1 MFRLVRSRAE
11 KGRSQHT
18 DGYRQSY
25 FSVAMGQALRQ
36 SQAEVTWEACIRSGG
51 MLVYVTEFIFQGITT
66 MNVNVRCGARTVLFT
81 ALFSGALHAAPSDTI
96 SLRVEDM
103 AAVQRLGI
111 QPQYSADYVG
121 FHWLQVNA
129 SEYASM
135 QAAGIKSSL
144 AEDANRIRFGEF
156 DFDPLSGQVPDI
168 GSTYSLTAKQ
178 SGLRLVQFNAP
189 LRSEWLDSLRKGG
202 IEVLQYYPHN
212 TVLVWGGT
220 GDAQRVETQS
230 EVRWQGPFL
239 NAWKKDVDLLARQGR
254 INNVDVHFY
263 NDGNVEAV
271 LALLRDAGANVL
283 RHAPAQP
290 DKRFFDAWIEIDAS
304 ALEQVAAIPHVV
316 WFGYASP
323 VPQLEDEMSAQILAG
338 NYNAS
343 NVPQTGYVPWLASI
357 NYNGNGV
364 TWAVIDTGV
373 DLSHPDLAPN
383 IVGGYSYTGCST
395 SNGNDYSGG
404 GHGTH
409 VAGIIA
415 GLAIGDGV
423 NAATDA
429 NGFRY
434 GQGVAPGAKIYAFSA
449 LCGAWPPAG
458 GWQELSRRAV
468 TAGTVGANASWT
480 TGEGTAHGY
489 KASERTFD
497 MMIRDGNFDT
507 PEVDPFIFVF
517 SAGNSGPGPSTLTA
531 PKEAKNPIIVASSR
545 NHRAGSIN
553 DISGFSSRGP
563 AVDGRNLPT
572 VAAPGEVIASTRR
585 LAGASS
591 CGTAIAGTGGLY
603 SNCSGTSMAAPSVSG
618 SAAMLIERWRSAHSG
633 DTPSPA
639 MVKALLV
646 NGAIDITSNPI
657 PDNSQGWGRVSLPGS
672 LGLGRSIYTVD
683 QSDLID
689 ATGQIREFVLGV
701 PEPSNPV
708 RVTLAWTDAPGA
720 VNANPALVN
729 DLDLEVIVGANTYLG
744 NVFSSGTS
752 TTGGIADTL
761 NNVENVYLSNP
772 GGALTVRIRGTA
784 IQGDGVPGNT
794 TPLDQDFAL
803 ICDNC
808 SLQPTYT
815 IAATPTNVTVC
826 APADADYA
834 ISTRSVLGYTDLV
847 TFSVSAT
854 PAGSSSSF
862 SSNPVTPGAGSMLT
876 IGNTAAVAP
885 GHHDFVLGASS
896 TSGVQSRNLGLDVA
910 TAIAAAPL
918 LSLPSDGETN
928 VAALPTFTWTSH
940 PEAVSYTIEIA
951 TDAGF
956 SNIVRSASVTQ
967 ANYVETVPLDTSTHY
982 FWRVRVV
989 NGCGTSA
996 NGPAFSFTTI
1006 PAPGD
1011 CPASMTTLIDL
1022 QNDVEGGA
1030 AGWTATTLSGSD
1042 NWTISEARSV
1052 SPTHSWTAINTGS
1065 TSDKVL
1071 VSPVI
1076 AISSSN
1082 LPASLEFQHW
1092 RDMES
1097 SGSSACYDGGLLEVS
1112 VGNGAFVQV
1121 PGSQL
1126 LTDPYT
1132 GAISSSFGNPLAGSM
1147 AWCGIKPFTRS
1158 VVDLIPYA
1166 GQSIRLRFRLATD
1179 TSVGREGWY
1188 VDDIRVK
1195 SCTSSDVI
1203 FENGF
1208 D

>member
-1 MFRLVRSRAE
+1 
-11 KGRSQHT
+11 
-18 DGYRQSY
+18 
-25 FSVAMGQALRQ
+25 
-36 SQAEVTWEACIRSGG
+36 
-51 MLVYVTEFIFQGITT
+51 

-96 SLRVEDM
+96 SLRVEDLS
-103 AAVQRLGI
+103 AVQRLGI
-111 QPQYSADYVG
+111 QPQYSADYAG

-144 AEDANRIRFGEF
+144 VEDATRIRFGEF
-156 DFDPLSGQVPDI
+156 DFDPLSGRVPDI
-168 GSTYSLTAKQ
+168 GSPYSLTGKQ
-178 SGLRLVQFNAP
+178 TGLRLVQFNGP
-189 LRSEWLDSLRKGG
+189 LRSEWLDSLREGG

-212 TVLVWGGT
+212 SVLVWGGSS
-220 GDAQRVETQS
+220 DAQRMEAQP

-239 NAWKKDVDLLARQGR
+239 NAWKMDVDLLARQGL

-271 LALLRDAGANVL
+271 LELLRDAGAKVL

-290 DKRFFDAWIEIDAS
+290 DKRFFDAWIEIDAG
-304 ALEQVAAIPHVV
+304 ALGKVATIPNVV

-323 VPQLEDEMSAQILAG
+323 VPQIEDEMVAQILAG
-338 NYNAS
+338 NYSAS
-343 NVPQTGYVPWLASI
+343 NVPQIGYIPWLASI

-364 TWAVIDTGV
+364 TWSVIDTGV
-373 DLSHPDLAPN
+373 DLAHPDLAPN
-383 IVGGYSYTGCST
+383 IIGGYSYAGCST
-395 SNGNDYSGG
+395 SNGNDESSG

-415 GLAIGDGV
+415 GLAIGNGV
-423 NAATDA
+423 NAAADA

-507 PEVDPFIFVF
+507 PQADPFIFVF
-517 SAGNSGPGPSTLTA
+517 SAGNSGPGARTLTA
-531 PKEAKNPIIVASSR
+531 PKEAKNPITVASSR
-545 NHRAGSIN
+545 NYRAGAIN
-553 DISGFSSRGP
+553 DITGFSSRGP
-563 AVDGRNLPT
+563 AVDGRTMPT

-585 LAGASS
+585 MAGASS
-591 CGTAIAGTGGLY
+591 CGDAIAGTGGLY
-603 SNCSGTSMAAPSVSG
+603 SNCSGTSMAAPAVSG
-618 SAAMLIERWRSAHSG
+618 SAAMLIERWRSAHAG
-633 DTPSPA
+633 VTPSPA
-639 MVKALLV
+639 MVKALLI
-646 NGAIDITSNPI
+646 NGAVDITSNPV
-657 PDNSQGWGRVSLPGS
+657 PDNNQGWGRVSLPGS
-672 LGLGRSIYTVD
+672 LGLGRSIYTID
-683 QSDLID
+683 QSELID
-689 ATGQIREFVLGV
+689 ATGQVREFVLGV
-701 PEPSNPV
+701 PEPSSPV

-720 VNANPALVN
+720 VSANPALVN
-729 DLDLEVIVGANTYLG
+729 NLDLEVIDGTNTYLG
-744 NVFSSGTS
+744 NVFSAGAS
-752 TTGGIADTL
+752 TTGGVADAL
-761 NNVENVYLSNP
+761 NNVENVYLSSP
-772 GGALTVRIRGTA
+772 GGALTVRVRGTA
-784 IQGDGVPGNT
+784 IQGDGVPGNA

-815 IAATPTNVTVC
+815 MAATPTNVSVC
-826 APADADYA
+826 TPAAANYV
-834 ISTRSVLGYTDLV
+834 ISTGSVLGYTNPI
-847 TFSVSAT
+847 TFSLSAA
-854 PAGSSSSF
+854 PAGASSSF
-862 SSNPVTPGAGSMLT
+862 SNNPVTPGAGSTLT
-876 IGNTAAVAP
+876 IGNTANIAP
-885 GHHDFVLGASS
+885 GHHDFVLDASS
-896 TSGVQSRNLGLDVA
+896 TSGVQSRSLSLDVA
-910 TAIAAAPL
+910 SAIAAAPL
-918 LSLPSDGETN
+918 MNLPSDGESN
-928 VAALPTFTWTSH
+928 VAALPAFSWMASL
-940 PEAVSYTIEIA
+940 EAVSYTIEIA

-967 ANYVETVPLDTSTHY
+967 ANYVETVALDTSTQY

-1011 CPASMTTLIDL
+1011 CPVGTITQTDL

-1030 AGWTATTLSGSD
+1030 AGWTATTLAGPD
-1042 NWTISEARSV
+1042 NWAISDARSV
-1052 SPTHSWTAINTGS
+1052 SPTHSWKAINTGS
-1065 TSDKVL
+1065 MSDKVL
-1071 VSPVI
+1071 VSPEI

-1092 RDMES
+1092 RNMES
-1097 SGSSACYDGGLLEVS
+1097 SGSSACYDGGVLEVS
-1112 VGNGAFVQV
+1112 VDSGAFAEV
-1121 PGSQL
+1121 PDSQL
-1126 LTDPYT
+1126 LADPYT
-1132 GAISSSFGNPLAGSM
+1132 GTISSSFGNPLAGRK
-1147 AWCGIKPFTRS
+1147 AWCGITPFTRAL
-1158 VVDLIPYA
+1158 VDLIPYA
-1166 GQSIRLRFRLATD
+1166 GHSIQLRFRMASD
-1179 TSVGREGWY
+1179 SSVGKEGWY

-1195 SCTSSDVI
+1195 SCSTSDVI